1 MEQLIAKLLEFGLFE
16 QAQEIWLAGGWA
28 MIALAVNAFVLFA
41 LGANMWVDLK
51 RRRFR
56 KVPPKV
62 WREWIAKPFKRE
74 GNIGEQI
81 TFLMSANNLQEMRV
95 RYDELRT
102 TEIAP
107 YGRDL
112 KFMKRA
118 VSTAPLIGLLG
129 TVTGMLATFQALA
142 SGASSDKTME
152 MIASGIS
159 EALIT
164 TETGLVVA
172 LPGLFFQFYL
182 ARERDLYEA
191 FLAKLN
197 TACTQYFCVAGS
209 PDRPTDG
216 RKAA

>member
-1 MEQLIAKLLEFGLFE
+1 MIDSLFQ
-16 QAQEIWLAGGWA
+16 QAREIWLAGGWA
-28 MIALAVNAFVLFA
+28 MIALALNAFVLFA
-41 LGANMWVDLK
+41 LGANLWISLK
-51 RRRFR
+51 ARRFR
-56 KVPPKV
+56 KVPEKR
-62 WREWIAKPFKRE
+62 WREWIARPDKRR

-81 TFLMSANNLQEMRV
+81 TFLMDAKDLHEMRV
-95 RYDELRT
+95 RYDELRS

-112 KFMKRA
+112 KFMRRA
-118 VSTAPLIGLLG
+118 VSTAPLLGLLG
-129 TVTGMLATFQALA
+129 TVTGMLATFSALA

-152 MIASGIS
+152 MIAAGIS

-164 TETGLVVA
+164 TETGLVIA

-191 FLAKLN
+191 FLAHLN

-209 PDRPTDG
+209 PDR
-216 RKAA
+216 RAA